1 MESVWKWDSP
11 RVVFPSLHGKK
22 KVDTLIIGGGIAGVL
37 CAYRLKENGV
47 NCALIEAKEVFSGTT
62 GNTTAKL
69 TLQHGLIYDKMIKQF
84 GERRASLY
92 LEAQRRAL
100 SEYEKLCEKIDCG
113 YEKCDSVVY
122 SLSDREKIQKEY
134 KALKRLGADAEIAD
148 SLEIPVDAVGAVCVR
163 GGAQFDPLKF
173 LYKIAHDLPIYEHTK
188 AIEVKDGYVVTS
200 NGEIHY
206 KNLVLATHFPILN
219 KHGGYFLKLYQ
230 HRSYVL
236 ALRGVEKLSA
246 NYVDE
251 SGVGLSFRSYGD
263 LLLLGGGGHRTGK
276 RGGSFGELEKFVN
289 EHYNEA
295 EIVGKWATQDC
306 MTLDGVPYVG
316 RYSRSTPNCY
326 VITGFNKW
334 GMTSAMVSASII
346 ADLVQG
352 KPNPYADVFSPSR
365 SIFRPQLFVN
375 TAESLIGLLTPTA
388 PRCPHLGCAL
398 KYNKAE
404 HSWDCPCHGSRFSES
419 GELID
424 NPATDDSKSI
434 GK

>member
-22 KVDTLIIGGGIAGVL
+22 RVDTLIIGGGIAGVL
-37 CAYRLKENGV
+37 CAFKLKESGV
-47 NCALIEAKEVFSGTT
+47 NCLLIEAKELFSGTT

-69 TLQHGLIYDKMIKQF
+69 TLQHGLIYDKMIKCF
-84 GERRASLY
+84 GDRVASIY
-92 LEAQRRAL
+92 LEAQLRAL
-100 SEYEKLCEKIDCG
+100 SEYEMLSEKIDCD

-122 SLSDREKIQKEY
+122 SLYDRKSIEREY
-134 KALKRLGADAEIAD
+134 RALKRLGADAE
-148 SLEIPVDAVGAVCVR
+148 LCNTVEIPVNSVGAVRVR
-163 GGAQFDPLKF
+163 GGARFDPLKF

-188 AIEVKDGYVVTS
+188 AIEIKDGYVVTN

-206 KNLVLATHFPILN
+206 KNLIFATHFPILN

-236 ALRGVEKLSA
+236 ALKGAGKLIE

-251 SGVGLSFRSYGD
+251 SDTGLSFRSYGE

-276 RGGSFGELEKFVN
+276 RGGSFGELEKFVK
-289 EHYNEA
+289 EHYKDA
-295 EIVGKWATQDC
+295 EIVGQWATQDC
-306 MTLDGVPYVG
+306 MTLDGIPYIG
-316 RYSRSTPNCY
+316 SYSRSTPNFY
-326 VITGFNKW
+326 VATGFNKW
-334 GMTSAMVSASII
+334 GMTHAMVSASIL

-352 KPNPYADVFSPSR
+352 KPDPYDGIFSPSR
-365 SIFRPQLFVN
+365 SILRPQLFLN
-375 TAESLIGLLTPTA
+375 TAESIIGLLTPTT

-404 HSWDCPCHGSRFSES
+404 HSWDCPCHGSRFDEN
-419 GELID
+419 GQLID
-424 NPATDDSKSI
+424 NPATDDSQSI